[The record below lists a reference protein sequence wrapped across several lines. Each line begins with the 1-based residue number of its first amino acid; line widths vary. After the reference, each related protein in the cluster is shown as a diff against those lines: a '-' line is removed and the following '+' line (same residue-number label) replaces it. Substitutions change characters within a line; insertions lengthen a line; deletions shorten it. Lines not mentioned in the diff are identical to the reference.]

1 MELDCDAVVVGSGAG
16 GLAAA
21 LALARSGLS
30 VQVLEQHYLPGGW
43 CHSFILDGY
52 RFSPGVHYLGNLGE
66 QGRLRK
72 IYEGL
77 GIAGDLVFLE
87 LNPDGYDHILIDG
100 ETRFDIP
107 AGEML
112 YKDRLRQRFPHESRG
127 IDEYFRL
134 MDRLDLG
141 RLGHQGPGLAGPL
154 KIPFVLAHGTRPLAR
169 VLGSTIGDPRLRTIL
184 AMPAAGDYGLA
195 PSRAPAVL
203 HAAVTSHYLNG
214 AWYPRGGG
222 FAIPRAFSRGIK
234 RAGGKVRLRA
244 PVEKILVDSSRSH
257 KRALGVRLTGGEEIR
272 CGAVVSNAD
281 PMVTFAKL
289 VGRDSLSRGLKTR
302 LSAATWSVSTLSL
315 FMAVDMDLEGMGFDT
330 GNYWYTRRPD
340 LELFFDGHRRRTDFR
355 APGLF
360 LTITT
365 LKDKSKRHSREHT
378 IEAFAFCRYDRFRPF
393 DDSDGVRSPD
403 YLAFKETLTE
413 QMITAVGRVIPGVEN
428 HISFRELGTPLTNRH
443 YVAGHEGA
451 IYGTEKILRQIGP
464 MGFGTATEIE
474 NLFLCGASTQVH
486 GVMGVTTSGLM
497 AAGQI
502 LGCGV
507 SDLLEAGG
515 EQLRTY
521 PAENSSAWPPEIRPR
536 TRARSSSALPVTS
549 A

>member
-21 LALARSGLS
+21 LALARCGLS

-43 CHSFILDGY
+43 CHSFMLDGY

-87 LNPDGYDHILIDG
+87 LNPDGYDHILIEG

-107 AGEML
+107 AGEMR
-112 YKDRLRQRFPHESRG
+112 YKDRLLQRFPHESTG
-127 IDEYFRL
+127 IEAYFRL

-141 RLGHQGPGLAGPL
+141 RLGHPGRGLASPL
-154 KIPFVLAHGTRPLAR
+154 KLPFLLARGTRPLAR
-169 VLGSTIGDPRLRTIL
+169 VLEPIEDPRLRTIL

-203 HAAVTSHYLNG
+203 HSAVTSHYLNG

-222 FAIPRAFSRGIK
+222 FAIPRAFSRGIR
-234 RAGGKVRLRA
+234 RAGGKVRLRT
-244 PVEKILVDSSRSH
+244 PVEKILVDSSGSR
-257 KRALGVRLTGGEEIR
+257 KRALGVRLAGGEEIR
-272 CGAVVSNAD
+272 CGTVVSNAD
-281 PMVTFAKL
+281 PMMTFAKL
-289 VGRDSLSRGLKTR
+289 VGPEALSRGLRKR
-302 LSAATWSVSTLSL
+302 LSTATWSVSTLSL
-315 FMAVDMDLEGMGFDT
+315 FLAVDMDLEGMGFDS
-330 GNYWYTRRPD
+330 GNYWYTARPD
-340 LELFFDGHRRRTDFR
+340 LELFFDPHPGRTDFQV
-355 APGLF
+355 PGLF

-365 LKDKSKRHSREHT
+365 LKDKSKRHFREHT

-393 DDSDGVRSPD
+393 ADGDGVRSPE
-403 YLAFKETLTE
+403 YLALKEALTE
-413 QMITAVGRVIPGVEN
+413 QMIAAVGRVIPGVEK
-428 HISFRELGTPLTNRH
+428 HMAFRELGTPLTNRH

-497 AAGQI
+497 AAGRV
-502 LGCGV
+502 LDCGV
-507 SDLLEAGG
+507 QDLLQAGG

-521 PAENSSAWPPEIRPR
+521 PAEDTSAWPVELRPR
-536 TRARSSSALPVTS
+536 MPAIRGF
-549 A
+549 